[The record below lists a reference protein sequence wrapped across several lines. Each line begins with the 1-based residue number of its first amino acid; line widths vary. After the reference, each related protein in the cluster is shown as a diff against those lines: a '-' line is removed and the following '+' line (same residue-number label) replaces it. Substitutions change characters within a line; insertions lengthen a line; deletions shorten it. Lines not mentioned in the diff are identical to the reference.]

1 MGKRRLLLRES
12 FGQDLM
18 NVLGMQ
24 SLQEVGG
31 LQKRNNMEL
40 ELANNG
46 SVEAVRNGNGGNGST
61 DNQLRKLYLAVA
73 VLLSIISFGKTF
85 FFADTAGVR
94 LEERQL
100 NDEKRID
107 KIETEFVRKDVIDP
121 QLTRMEAVVTRQEE
135 IVREQTQVLDKLQA
149 RMDNAQNRR

>member
-1 MGKRRLLLRES
+1 
-12 FGQDLM
+12 
-18 NVLGMQ
+18 
-24 SLQEVGG
+24 
-31 LQKRNNMEL
+31 MEQ

-46 SVEAVRNGNGGNGST
+46 VVEAVIKNGNGNGNGSAH
-61 DNQLRKLYLAVA
+61 QMHRLYLAIA
-73 VLLSIISFGKTF
+73 VLLSITSFGKSF

-100 NDEKRID
+100 NDERRID

-149 RMDNAQNRR
+149 RMDQVNQNRR